1 MRLIAPV
8 TPPRPTRGFDVYWQF
23 AAERQRMYMRR
34 LTGYPTYCLTDDPIL
49 GEYRFTN
56 AYRASDRVSQYLINS
71 VQYDSGWNWPDT
83 FVRTLVF
90 KVFNRID
97 TWKYLLDVVGEPNC
111 STLINGKLEW
121 ALSRIAGRRPLY
133 SPAYIMPAPRSYTGP
148 KYVRH
153 LALIR
158 DMLADKVHVKIQL
171 ASSMAQAFSILRSYD
186 SIGSF
191 LAYQYI
197 IDLNYSRYLG
207 FSENEF
213 TVPGPGALRGLRKC
227 FDNRT
232 DPSTEYLI
240 AWTAERQEQEFTNR
254 ELSWDGLW
262 GRDLKYID
270 VQNIFCEV
278 DKYTRVAMPDLD
290 TSVSGTRIKQRYRPN
305 PSPALIPSFPPKW
318 QINERVADSLP
329 HDKLN
334 GQYSLS
340 LSDAKR

>member
-1 MRLIAPV
+1 
-8 TPPRPTRGFDVYWQF
+8 
-23 AAERQRMYMRR
+23 MRR
-34 LTGYPTYCLTDDPIL
+34 LAGCPTHRLTDDTIL
-49 GEYRFTN
+49 REYRFTN

-71 VQYDSGWNWPDT
+71 VQYGSEWNWPDT

-97 TWKYLLDVVGEPNC
+97 TWSYLLDVVGEPNY
-111 STLINGKLEW
+111 STLINGKIER
-121 ALSRIAGRRPLY
+121 ALGSIAGRQPLY
-133 SPAYIMPAPRSYTGP
+133 SPAYIMPAPRSYNGP

-158 DMLADKVHVKIQL
+158 DMLADDVHVRIQL
-171 ASSMAQAFSILRSYD
+171 APSMAQAFSILRSYD

-197 IDLNYSRYLG
+197 IDLNYSRHLE

-227 FDNRT
+227 FGNRAEQ
-232 DPSTEYLI
+232 STEYLI
-240 AWTAERQEQEFTNR
+240 AWTAERQEEEFTNR
-254 ELSWDGLW
+254 ELPWDGLW
-262 GRDLKYID
+262 GRDLRYID

-278 DKYTRVAMPDLD
+278 DKYTRVAIPDLD

-305 PSPALIPSFPPKW
+305 PSPASIPCFPPKW
-318 QINERVADSLP
+318 QINDRVADSLP
-329 HDKLN
+329 SHKLN